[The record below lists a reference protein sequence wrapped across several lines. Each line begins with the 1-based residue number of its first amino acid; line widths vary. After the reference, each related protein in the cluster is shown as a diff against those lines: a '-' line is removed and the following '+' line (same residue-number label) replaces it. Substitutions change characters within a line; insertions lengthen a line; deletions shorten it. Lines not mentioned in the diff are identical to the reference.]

1 MSINSKMTAIAN
13 PIRTLMGKTGKM
25 GLDAMAEDLGVAVTE
40 VDAQNNLIQQIK
52 EGLTGAEEYIGMT
65 NDEVDTQTGLIQQI
79 KTALEDKAAG
89 GRDIKTITIEE
100 VQ

>member
-1 MSINSKMTAIAN
+1 MSVNSKMAAIAE

-52 EGLTGAEEYIGMT
+52 TELEGKMA
-65 NDEVDTQTGLIQQI
+65 
-79 KTALEDKAAG
+79 

-100 VQ
+100 V